1 MSEAP
6 ALMPTIERMLFDIR
20 SARYSSGDEPAKL
33 TAWCGYEAWMRV
45 QRDLN
50 LMTANMRMYP
60 SGPAKL
66 TLWGCEFNE
75 DPDQPL
81 NEIWFQSNGAP
92 VRKLDTETMKLETFL
107 GPLGVKALDLAA
119 MAAFFRNGAVKVE
132 VYPRIMSIVP
142 ARADTRPEDPIET
155 RSFSVNEWIALGM
168 VYMPSTR
175 TYALT
180 QAGRNAVEQ
189 FKAFPQ

>member
-6 ALMPTIERMLFDIR
+6 ALMPTIERMIFDIR
-20 SARYSSGDEPAKL
+20 SARYSSSDEPAKL

-45 QRDLN
+45 RRDLD
-50 LMTANMRMYP
+50 LMTARMQMYP
-60 SGPAKL
+60 NGVSKL

-92 VRKLDTETMKLETFL
+92 VRKLDTETMKFDIFMGPVGAKAIDLSAMASLFKN
-107 GPLGVKALDLAA
+107 GPL
-119 MAAFFRNGAVKVE
+119 KVE
-132 VYPRIMSIVP
+132 VYPRIMSIAP
-142 ARADTRPEDPIET
+142 MRADEKPSDPIRT
-155 RSFSVNEWIALGM
+155 RDFSVNEWIALGL
-168 VYMPSTR
+168 VYMPATR

-180 QAGRNAVEQ
+180 HAGRNAVEQ